1 MYNQQD
7 VENNRRMIRKETR
20 FMLLCMLPF
29 VAVAIAAF
37 ILRIELLCIA
47 AVGLT
52 AAVVIFLW
60 DLKLGPHLRYRSFL
74 GEITTGM
81 TRQTVGELVRVCP
94 DPVYQ
99 DGVYSRE
106 IFINIYE
113 DLSEDGERRFLLD
126 CVKEIDEG
134 FMGKDIVVTSHG
146 SYAVDIVLNG
156 GQA

>member
-1 MYNQQD
+1 MYDQQD
-7 VENNRRMIRKETR
+7 VVNNRRMIRKETW
-20 FMLLCMLPF
+20 FMLLCMVPF
-29 VAVAIAAF
+29 MVTAAAAF
-37 ILRIELLCIA
+37 ILRIEPLCIA
-47 AVGLT
+47 GVGLT

-74 GEITTGM
+74 EEITTGM
-81 TRQTVGELVRVCP
+81 TRQTVGELVRICP

-113 DLSEDGERRFLLD
+113 DLSEEGERRFLLD
-126 CVKEIDEG
+126 CVKDIDES